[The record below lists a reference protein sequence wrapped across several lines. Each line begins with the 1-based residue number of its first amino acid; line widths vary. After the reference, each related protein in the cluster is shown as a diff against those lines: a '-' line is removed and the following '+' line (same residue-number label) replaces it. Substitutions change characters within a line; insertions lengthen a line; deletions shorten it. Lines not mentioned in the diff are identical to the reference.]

1 MRISTVPSR
10 GRATAVLET
19 IGDPIA
25 RGVAVTI
32 GAGRGVAVGAR
43 TGVGD
48 GARPGTGVSMRITEE
63 FPVGSGW
70 VAAGTGDA
78 VSPAAKT

>member
-1 MRISTVPSR
+1 MVPRR
-10 GRATAVLET
+10 GRATAVLEM
-19 IGDPIA
+19 IGDSVA

-48 GARPGTGVSMRITEE
+48 GAWPGTGVSMRITEG
-63 FPVGSGW
+63 FPVGSGS
-70 VAAGTGDA
+70 ATSGAGDA
-78 VSPAAKT
+78 ASPAAKT